1 MRISDWSSD
10 VCSSDLI
17 LEEGAAP
24 AAKQE
29 SKVEPARNESV
40 ATSSASTPAM
50 SSEDGQSPAVR
61 KLLSELGLS
70 ASQISGS
77 GKGGRLTVEDVKASA
92 DKPKTAAKVDAPK
105 AAEPAAPSALGAREE
120 QRVPRTNTRARRA
133 ERHPPPKQTH

>member
-1 MRISDWSSD
+1 MLEVPGTADGVLKEIRVQAGATVQAGDI
-10 VCSSDLI
+10 LGI

-29 SKVEPARNESV
+29 SKGEPARNESV

-70 ASQISGS
+70 ASPISGS
-77 GKGGRLTVEDVKASA
+77 GQGGRLTVEDRS
-92 DKPKTAAKVDAPK
+92 
-105 AAEPAAPSALGAREE
+105 
-120 QRVPRTNTRARRA
+120 A
-133 ERHPPPKQTH
+133 ERRVGKECVSTCSSRWSPDHYKKKQTNHTHHNK